1 MAKIEQGYVRILV
14 VTKKLRLALPHICG
28 KEMAAQQGLLHFE
41 IHSIILAP
49 VCSITIH
56 TKVCF
61 GDAGSVKTNL
71 ILGEIVSHP
80 PSW

>member
-1 MAKIEQGYVRILV
+1 MAKIEQGYVKILV
-14 VTKKLRLALPHICG
+14 VTKKLRYTLPNICG
-28 KEMAAQQGLLHFE
+28 KEMAVLHFE
-41 IHSIILAP
+41 IHSLILAP
-49 VCSITIH
+49 VCSMTIH

-80 PSW
+80 TSW